1 MTTARLTLKD
11 GRPLYAACE
20 DRMEYCRIYQYILRH
35 KVTPDQALKEL
46 KGDFGTPESDDR
58 AKKERRAALKL
69 RNLET
74 QMDVC
79 FNQFCKLDEIAN
91 MGGDD
96 RGILAKLRKEIRGT
110 VETLLNIGETN
121 KS

>member
-1 MTTARLTLKD
+1 MTARLTLKD
-11 GRPLYAACE
+11 GRPLYDVCE
-20 DRMEYCRIYQYILRH
+20 NRAEYCRIYQYIVKH
-35 KVTPDQALKEL
+35 KVSPDQAIEEL
-46 KGDFGTPESDDR
+46 KGDFGNPENDDR
-58 AKKERRAALKL
+58 AKKERRASLKI

-91 MGGDD
+91 MNGDD
-96 RGILAKLRKEIRGT
+96 RGLLMKLRKEIRNT
-110 VETLLNIGETN
+110 IETLLNIGETN